1 MATKKKQR
9 VTSAKTEL
17 LYLAFA
23 IVSLGYLAVL

>member
-1 MATKKKQR
+1 MATKKKR